1 MDITNGLPVLIFH
14 IINNY
19 ILICMKKIFT
29 LFMAFMVAASMFAL
43 PQKSLSAKDVKA
55 GFEKASVEKT
65 LKAKVQ
71 KKNHEKL
78 MVRDFVP
85 AELQVTQ
92 TANPARVAAKNA
104 VAATERDTVKLS
116 FDEFQV
122 GPDYYEKYEEWY
134 VAVGN
139 GSCGFRFDWY
149 SADFEGTFTIDDIET
164 EFSYGWYLDDWDEEV
179 YVEYVE
185 IEMTTSKKAIDEYT
199 DLLTLDATVLGDDDV
214 VYVISATHKVLKPKE
229 TIELAIETG
238 TMTWDVDWELA
249 TLDAKSNDMEIY
261 MEWICW
267 WATNPVSIYDV
278 MDYTIKY
285 KGDTLELI
293 GLDMTVDAVKNDA
306 GVIGYEI
313 YMEMLSSEPIQYNVT
328 VFAPIESTETVEIE
342 INNMVIDASSAED
355 WGWIFCDGYNDEWEL
370 SAGIDAYVMDFE
382 MAEGTYKG
390 QDEVMFYL
398 TNLQTEYFTE
408 QLYAEVVV
416 TKDSKYGW
424 VLNFESL
431 CTDNKTYKVTM
442 KKEVPTPTDTVAI
455 RFGKSA
461 NAAYYPWLDNDL
473 LLANSNQQFYAG
485 LDVVGVEM
493 GGEFTL
499 EDLDLS
505 YSLIFSDYA
514 NRVMVDMADVNG
526 KLYQVGDTTFIKAEV
541 IGYDE
546 VMYDVELW
554 YCVPVPTDT
563 VKVDITADFTNKIN
577 TDGYYV
583 LSGYNKENTLY
594 ISLAPFAEEVAGTF
608 VNDGVFSRFGE
619 GQYDFYCDYSV
630 VYKNINGEAVPFSV
644 EKCTM
649 TVTEEANGAI
659 KAVATLIA
667 ADAVQYEVTMATTY
681 NNHLNYDAEEGAID
695 RTFTAN
701 DEVII
706 EKYEDGT
713 SYFEVMAADGS
724 DICALYFIAED
735 FDKDITFMPGTYQI
749 NDSEDYMTVLASVGV
764 VGQSIYPSFYG
775 FMSEDGRGIVTPLYF
790 LVGGTVEVEKRDGKL
805 YIEVNAVN
813 SYNVPVHIVFDGTVT
828 GVENVNVNI
837 EGVRKQIIDGQLVV
851 IRNGKAYNALGAQ
864 VK

>member
-1 MDITNGLPVLIFH
+1 MR
-14 IINNY
+14 
-19 ILICMKKIFT
+19 KIT
-29 LFMAFMVAASMFAL
+29 LFLAFVVAVSTFAL
-43 PQKSLSAKDVKA
+43 PQKNLAVQKEKA
-55 GFEKASVEKT
+55 ARFEKATVENT
-65 LKAKVQ
+65 VAAKIE
-71 KKNHEKL
+71 KKNSKNL
-78 MVRDFVP
+78 TVRDFVP
-85 AELQVTQ
+85 AELKAAQ
-92 TANPARVAAKNA
+92 TASPAKVAAKNA
-104 VAATERDTVKLS
+104 VAATEYDTVKVS

-122 GPDYYEKYEEWY
+122 GPDYYEEYEEWY

-149 SADFEGTFTIDDIET
+149 SADYEGTFTIDDIET
-164 EFSYGWYLDDWDEEV
+164 EYSYGWYLDDWDEEV
-179 YVEYVE
+179 YVEYVD
-185 IEMTTSKKAIDEYT
+185 IEMTTSKKTLDEYT
-199 DLLTLDATVLGDDDV
+199 DLMTLDATILGDDDK
-214 VYVISATHKVLKPKE
+214 VYVISASHKILKPKE

-249 TLDAKSNDMEIY
+249 TLDAKNSDMEIY

-285 KGDTLELI
+285 KGETLELI
-293 GLDMTVDAVKNDA
+293 GLDMTVGTTKNDA

-342 INNMVIDASSAED
+342 INNMVINASSAYD

-370 SAGIDAYVMDFE
+370 NAGIDAYVMGFE

-390 QDEVMFYL
+390 QEEVMFYL
-398 TNLQTEYFTE
+398 TNLVEDYFTE

-416 TKDSKYGW
+416 TNDPQHGW

-442 KKEVPTPTDTVAI
+442 KKDIPIATDTVAI
-455 RFGKSA
+455 RFDKSA

-485 LDVVGVEM
+485 IDVVGVEM
-493 GGEFTL
+493 GGEFTM

-514 NRVMVDMADVNG
+514 NRVMVDMADVKG
-526 KLYQVGDTTFIKAEV
+526 KLFQVEDTTYIKAEV
-541 IGYDE
+541 MGYDG
-546 VMYDVELW
+546 VLYDVELW
-554 YCVPVPTDT
+554 HCVPTPTKT
-563 VKVDITADFTNKIN
+563 VNVEIAADFENNIAME
-577 TDGYYV
+577 GYYV

-594 ISLAPFAEEVAGTF
+594 ISLAPFAEEIAGTF

-619 GQYDFYCDYSV
+619 GQYDFFCDYTA
-630 VYKNINGEAVPFSV
+630 VYKNVNGEAVPFSV

-659 KAVATLIA
+659 KAVASLIA
-667 ADAVQYEVTMATTY
+667 ADAVQYEVTMTTTY

-695 RTFTAN
+695 RTFTAD

-706 EKYEDGT
+706 EVYDDGS

-724 DICALYFIAED
+724 DILALYFIAED
-735 FDKDITFMPGTYQI
+735 YDNEITFMPGTYTI
-749 NDSEDYMTVLASVGV
+749 SDSQDYMTVLASVGV
-764 VGQSIYPSFYG
+764 VGGSVYPSFYG
-775 FMSEDGRGIVTPLYF
+775 FMSADGRGLVTPLYF
-790 LVGGTVEVEKRDGKL
+790 LVGGTVVVEKRDGKL

-813 SYNVPVHIVFDGTVT
+813 SYNVPIHIVFDGTKKT
-828 GVENVNVNI
+828 SGVENVTTEKGASKRI
-837 EGVRKQIIDGQLVV
+837 ENGQLL
-851 IRNGKAYNALGAQ
+851 INRNGNTYNVLGAQ
-864 VK
+864 IQ

>member
-1 MDITNGLPVLIFH
+1 
-14 IINNY
+14 
-19 ILICMKKIFT
+19 MKKIFT

-85 AELQVTQ
+85 AELQATQ
-92 TANPARVAAKNA
+92 TANPAKIAAKNA
-104 VAATERDTVKLS
+104 VTATERDTVKLS
-116 FDEFQV
+116 FEEFQV
-122 GPDYYEKYEEWY
+122 GPDFYEDYEEWY

-164 EFSYGWYLDDWDEEV
+164 EYSYGWYLDDWDEEV

-185 IEMTTSKKAIDEYT
+185 VEMTTSKKAVDEYT

-229 TIELAIETG
+229 TIELAIEGG

-313 YMEMLSSEPIQYNVT
+313 YMEMLSNEPIQYNVT

-455 RFGKSA
+455 RFSKSA

-554 YCVPVPTDT
+554 HCVPVPTDT

-813 SYNVPVHIVFDGTVT
+813 SYNIPVHIVFDGTVT

>member
-1 MDITNGLPVLIFH
+1 
-14 IINNY
+14 
-19 ILICMKKIFT
+19 MKKIFT

-122 GPDYYEKYEEWY
+122 GPDYYEDYEEWY
-134 VAVGN
+134 VAIGN

-164 EFSYGWYLDDWDEEV
+164 EYSYGWYLDEWDEEA

-185 IEMTTSKKAIDEYT
+185 VEMTTSKKAVDEYT

-229 TIELAIETG
+229 TIELAIEGG

-261 MEWICW
+261 MEWICS

-285 KGDTLELI
+285 KGETLELI

-313 YMEMLSSEPIQYNVT
+313 YMEMLSNEPIQYNVT

-442 KKEVPTPTDTVAI
+442 KKEVPIPTDTVAI

-493 GGEFTL
+493 GGEFTM

-514 NRVMVDMADVNG
+514 NRVMVDMADVKG
-526 KLYQVGDTTFIKAEV
+526 KLYQVGDTTFVKAEV

-554 YCVPVPTDT
+554 HCVPVPTDT

-813 SYNVPVHIVFDGTVT
+813 SYNVPVHIVFDGTVS
-828 GVENVNVNI
+828 GVENINVNV
-837 EGVRKQIIDGQLVV
+837 EGISKQIVDGQLVI
-851 IRNGKAYNALGAQ
+851 IRDGKAYNALGTQ

>member
-1 MDITNGLPVLIFH
+1 
-14 IINNY
+14 
-19 ILICMKKIFT
+19 MKKIFT
-29 LFMAFMVAASMFAL
+29 LFMAFMVAASMFAV

-85 AELQVTQ
+85 AELQVMQ
-92 TANPARVAAKNA
+92 TTNPAKIAAKNA
-104 VAATERDTVKLS
+104 VAATEHDTVKLS
-116 FDEFQV
+116 FEEFQV
-122 GPDYYEKYEEWY
+122 GPDFYEDYEEWY

-164 EFSYGWYLDDWDEEV
+164 EYSYGWYLDEWDEEA

-185 IEMTTSKKAIDEYT
+185 VKMTTSKKAVDEYT

-229 TIELAIETG
+229 TIELAIEGG

-249 TLDAKSNDMEIY
+249 TLGAKSNDMEIY

-285 KGDTLELI
+285 KGETLELI

-313 YMEMLSSEPIQYNVT
+313 YMEMLSNEPIQYNVT

-455 RFGKSA
+455 RFSKSA

-493 GGEFTL
+493 GGEFTM

-514 NRVMVDMADVNG
+514 NRVMVDMADVKG

-554 YCVPVPTDT
+554 HCVPVPTDT

-813 SYNVPVHIVFDGTVT
+813 SYNVPVHIVFDGTVS
-828 GVENVNVNI
+828 GVENINVNI
-837 EGVRKQIIDGQLVV
+837 EGISKQIVDGQLVI
-851 IRNGKAYNALGAQ
+851 IRDGKAYNALGTQ

>member
-1 MDITNGLPVLIFH
+1 M
-14 IINNY
+14 
-19 ILICMKKIFT
+19 
-29 LFMAFMVAASMFAL
+29 
-43 PQKSLSAKDVKA
+43 
-55 GFEKASVEKT
+55 
-65 LKAKVQ
+65 
-71 KKNHEKL
+71 
-78 MVRDFVP
+78 
-85 AELQVTQ
+85 
-92 TANPARVAAKNA
+92 
-104 VAATERDTVKLS
+104 
-116 FDEFQV
+116 
-122 GPDYYEKYEEWY
+122 
-134 VAVGN
+134 
-139 GSCGFRFDWY
+139 
-149 SADFEGTFTIDDIET
+149 
-164 EFSYGWYLDDWDEEV
+164 
-179 YVEYVE
+179 
-185 IEMTTSKKAIDEYT
+185 
-199 DLLTLDATVLGDDDV
+199 
-214 VYVISATHKVLKPKE
+214 
-229 TIELAIETG
+229 
-238 TMTWDVDWELA
+238 
-249 TLDAKSNDMEIY
+249 
-261 MEWICW
+261 
-267 WATNPVSIYDV
+267 
-278 MDYTIKY
+278 
-285 KGDTLELI
+285 
-293 GLDMTVDAVKNDA
+293 
-306 GVIGYEI
+306 
-313 YMEMLSSEPIQYNVT
+313 T

-342 INNMVIDASSAED
+342 INNMVINASSAYD
-355 WGWIFCDGYNDEWEL
+355 WGWIFCDGSNDEWEL
-370 SAGIDAYVMDFE
+370 NAGIDAYAMGFE
-382 MAEGTYKG
+382 MTEGTYKG

-398 TNLQTEYFTE
+398 TNIQTEYFTE

-416 TKDSKYGW
+416 TNDPEYGW
-424 VLNFESL
+424 VLTFESL

-442 KKEVPTPTDTVAI
+442 KKEVPTTTETVAI
-455 RFGKSA
+455 RFNKSA

-473 LLANSNQQFYAG
+473 LLANSNEQFYVG

-493 GGEFTL
+493 GGEFTM

-554 YCVPVPTDT
+554 HCVPVPTDT

>member
-1 MDITNGLPVLIFH
+1 M
-14 IINNY
+14 
-19 ILICMKKIFT
+19 
-29 LFMAFMVAASMFAL
+29 
-43 PQKSLSAKDVKA
+43 
-55 GFEKASVEKT
+55 
-65 LKAKVQ
+65 
-71 KKNHEKL
+71 
-78 MVRDFVP
+78 
-85 AELQVTQ
+85 
-92 TANPARVAAKNA
+92 
-104 VAATERDTVKLS
+104 
-116 FDEFQV
+116 
-122 GPDYYEKYEEWY
+122 
-134 VAVGN
+134 
-139 GSCGFRFDWY
+139 
-149 SADFEGTFTIDDIET
+149 
-164 EFSYGWYLDDWDEEV
+164 
-179 YVEYVE
+179 
-185 IEMTTSKKAIDEYT
+185 
-199 DLLTLDATVLGDDDV
+199 
-214 VYVISATHKVLKPKE
+214 ISATHKILKPKE

-249 TLDAKSNDMEIY
+249 TLDAKSSDMEIY

-313 YMEMLSSEPIQYNVT
+313 YMEMLSNEPIQYNVT

-455 RFGKSA
+455 RFSKSA

-493 GGEFTL
+493 GGEFTM

-554 YCVPVPTDT
+554 HCVPVPTDT

-667 ADAVQYEVTMATTY
+667 ADAVHYEVTMATTY

>member
-1 MDITNGLPVLIFH
+1 
-14 IINNY
+14 
-19 ILICMKKIFT
+19 MKKIFT

-92 TANPARVAAKNA
+92 TANPAKIAAKNA

-116 FDEFQV
+116 FEEFQV
-122 GPDYYEKYEEWY
+122 GPDFYEDYEEWY

-164 EFSYGWYLDDWDEEV
+164 EYSYGWYLDDWDEEV

-185 IEMTTSKKAIDEYT
+185 VEMTTSKKAVDEYT

-229 TIELAIETG
+229 IIELAIEGG

-285 KGDTLELI
+285 KGETLELI

-313 YMEMLSSEPIQYNVT
+313 YMEMLSNEPIQYNVT

-493 GGEFTL
+493 GGEFTM

-554 YCVPVPTDT
+554 HCVPVPTDT

-813 SYNVPVHIVFDGTVT
+813 SYNVPVHIVFDGTVS
-828 GVENVNVNI
+828 GVENINVNV
-837 EGVRKQIIDGQLVV
+837 EGIAKQIVDGQLVI
-851 IRNGKAYNALGAQ
+851 IRDGKAYNALGTQ

>member
-1 MDITNGLPVLIFH
+1 MR
-14 IINNY
+14 
-19 ILICMKKIFT
+19 KIT
-29 LFMAFMVAASMFAL
+29 LFLAFVVAVSTFAL
-43 PQKSLSAKDVKA
+43 PQKNLAVQKEKA
-55 GFEKASVEKT
+55 ARFEKATVENT
-65 LKAKVQ
+65 VAAKIE
-71 KKNHEKL
+71 KKNSKNL
-78 MVRDFVP
+78 TVRDFVP
-85 AELQVTQ
+85 AELKAAQ
-92 TANPARVAAKNA
+92 TASPAKVAAKNA
-104 VAATERDTVKLS
+104 VAATEYDTVKVS

-122 GPDYYEKYEEWY
+122 GPDYYEEYEEWY

-149 SADFEGTFTIDDIET
+149 SADYEGTFTIDDIET
-164 EFSYGWYLDDWDEEV
+164 EYSYGWYLDDWDEEV
-179 YVEYVE
+179 YVEYVD
-185 IEMTTSKKAIDEYT
+185 IEMTTSKKTLDEYT
-199 DLLTLDATVLGDDDV
+199 DLMTLDATILGDDDK
-214 VYVISATHKVLKPKE
+214 VYVISASHKILKPKE

-249 TLDAKSNDMEIY
+249 TLDAKNSDMEIY

-285 KGDTLELI
+285 KGETLELI
-293 GLDMTVDAVKNDA
+293 GLDMTVDAVKNDK

-342 INNMVIDASSAED
+342 INNMVINASSAYD

-370 SAGIDAYVMDFE
+370 NAGIDAYVMGFE

-390 QDEVMFYL
+390 QEEVMFYL
-398 TNLQTEYFTE
+398 TNLVEDYFTE

-416 TKDSKYGW
+416 TNDPQHGW

-442 KKEVPTPTDTVAI
+442 KKDIPVATDTVAI
-455 RFGKSA
+455 RFDKSA

-485 LDVVGVEM
+485 IDVVGVEM
-493 GGEFTL
+493 GGEFTM

-514 NRVMVDMADVNG
+514 NRVMVDMADVKG
-526 KLYQVGDTTFIKAEV
+526 KLFQVEDTTFIKAEV
-541 IGYDE
+541 MGYDG
-546 VMYDVELW
+546 VLYDVELW
-554 YCVPVPTDT
+554 HCVPTPTKT
-563 VKVDITADFTNKIN
+563 VNVEIAADFENNIAME
-577 TDGYYV
+577 GYYV

-594 ISLAPFAEEVAGTF
+594 ISLAPFAEEIAGTF

-619 GQYDFYCDYSV
+619 GQYDFFCDYTA
-630 VYKNINGEAVPFSV
+630 VYKNVNGEAVPFSV

-659 KAVATLIA
+659 KAVASLIA
-667 ADAVQYEVTMATTY
+667 ADAVQYEVTMTTTY

-695 RTFTAN
+695 RTFTAD
-701 DEVII
+701 DEVIV
-706 EKYEDGT
+706 ESYDDGS

-724 DICALYFIAED
+724 DILALYFIAED
-735 FDKDITFMPGTYQI
+735 YDNEITFMPGTYTI
-749 NDSEDYMTVLASVGV
+749 SDSQDYMTVLASVGV
-764 VGQSIYPSFYG
+764 VGGSVYPSFYG
-775 FMSEDGRGIVTPLYF
+775 FMSADGRGLVTPLYF
-790 LVGGTVEVEKRDGKL
+790 LVGGTVVVEKRDGKL

-813 SYNVPVHIVFDGTVT
+813 SYNVPIHIVFDGTKKT
-828 GVENVNVNI
+828 SGVENVTTEKDASKRI
-837 EGVRKQIIDGQLVV
+837 ENGQLL
-851 IRNGKAYNALGAQ
+851 INRNGNTYNVLGAQ
-864 VK
+864 IQ

>member
-1 MDITNGLPVLIFH
+1 
-14 IINNY
+14 
-19 ILICMKKIFT
+19 MKKIFT
-29 LFMAFMVAASMFAL
+29 LFMATVVAISMMAV
-43 PQKSLSAKDVKA
+43 PQKTISAKDFKA
-55 GFEKASVEKT
+55 GFEKSSVENS
-65 LKAKVQ
+65 LKAKVE

-78 MVRDFVP
+78 VVRDFVP
-85 AELQVTQ
+85 ASFK
-92 TANPARVAAKNA
+92 VAKALAPTNVVAKKA
-104 VAATERDTVKLS
+104 LATTEHDTVKLS

-122 GPDYYEKYEEWY
+122 GPDFYEDYEEWY

-139 GSCGFRFDWY
+139 GNCGFRFDWY
-149 SADFEGTFTIDDIET
+149 SADFEGTFTIDDF
-164 EFSYGWYLDDWDEEV
+164 EFEYCYAWYLDEWDEEV

-185 IEMTTSKKAIDEYT
+185 VEMTTSKKAIDEYT
-199 DLLTLDATVLGDDDV
+199 DLLTLDATILGDDDK
-214 VYVISATHKVLKPKE
+214 VYVISATHKILKPKE

-249 TLDAKSNDMEIY
+249 TLDAKSSDMEIY

-313 YMEMLSSEPIQYNVT
+313 YMEMLSNEPIQYNVT

-342 INNMVIDASSAED
+342 INNMVIDASSAYD
-355 WGWIFCDGYNDEWEL
+355 WGWIFCDGYNDEWKL

-455 RFGKSA
+455 RFSKSA

-514 NRVMVDMADVNG
+514 NRVMVDMADVKG

-554 YCVPVPTDT
+554 HCVPVPTDT

>member
-1 MDITNGLPVLIFH
+1 
-14 IINNY
+14 
-19 ILICMKKIFT
+19 MKKILTF
-29 LFMAFMVAASMFAL
+29 FMAVVVAMSMYAL
-43 PQKSLSAKDVKA
+43 PQKGLSAKDAKA
-55 GFEKASVEKT
+55 SFEKAKVENP
-65 LKAKVQ
+65 LKAKVE
-71 KKNHEKL
+71 KKHSEKL
-78 MVRDFVP
+78 LVRDFVP
-85 AELQVTQ
+85 AQVKEKK
-92 TANPARVAAKNA
+92 ALAPVKKAAAKNS
-104 VAATERDTVKLS
+104 VAANERDTVKLS
-116 FDEFQV
+116 FEEFQV
-122 GPDYYEKYEEWY
+122 GPDFYEDYEEWY

-164 EFSYGWYLDDWDEEV
+164 EYSYGWYLDDWDEEV

-185 IEMTTSKKAIDEYT
+185 VEMTTSKKAVDEYT

-229 TIELAIETG
+229 IIELAIEGG

-285 KGDTLELI
+285 KGETLELI

-313 YMEMLSSEPIQYNVT
+313 YMEMLSNEPIQYNVT

-493 GGEFTL
+493 GGEFTM

-554 YCVPVPTDT
+554 HCVPVPTDT

-813 SYNVPVHIVFDGTVT
+813 SYNVPVHIVFDGTVS
-828 GVENVNVNI
+828 GVENINVNV
-837 EGVRKQIIDGQLVV
+837 EGIAKQIVDGQLVI
-851 IRNGKAYNALGAQ
+851 IRDGKAYNALGTQ

>member
-1 MDITNGLPVLIFH
+1 
-14 IINNY
+14 
-19 ILICMKKIFT
+19 MKKIFT
-29 LFMAFMVAASMFAL
+29 LFMAFMVAASMFAV

-122 GPDYYEKYEEWY
+122 GPDYYEEYEEWY

-164 EFSYGWYLDDWDEEV
+164 EYSYGWYLDEWDEEA

-185 IEMTTSKKAIDEYT
+185 VEMTTSKKAVDEYT

-229 TIELAIETG
+229 IIELAIEGG

-285 KGDTLELI
+285 KGETLELI

-313 YMEMLSSEPIQYNVT
+313 YMEMLSNEPIQYNVT

-493 GGEFTL
+493 GGEFTM

-554 YCVPVPTDT
+554 HCVPVPTDT

-813 SYNVPVHIVFDGTVT
+813 SYNVPVHIVFDGTVS
-828 GVENVNVNI
+828 GVENINVNV
-837 EGVRKQIIDGQLVV
+837 EGIAKQIVDGQLVI
-851 IRNGKAYNALGAQ
+851 IRDGKAYNALGTQ

>member
-1 MDITNGLPVLIFH
+1 
-14 IINNY
+14 
-19 ILICMKKIFT
+19 MKKIFT

-92 TANPARVAAKNA
+92 TANPAKIAAKNA

-116 FDEFQV
+116 FEEFQV
-122 GPDYYEKYEEWY
+122 GPDFYEDYEEWY

-164 EFSYGWYLDDWDEEV
+164 EYSYGWYLDDWDEEV

-185 IEMTTSKKAIDEYT
+185 VEMTTSKKAVDEYT

-229 TIELAIETG
+229 TIELAIEGG

-285 KGDTLELI
+285 KGETLELI

-355 WGWIFCDGYNDEWEL
+355 LGWIFCDGYNDEWEL

-493 GGEFTL
+493 GGEFTM

-514 NRVMVDMADVNG
+514 NRVMVDMADVKG

-554 YCVPVPTDT
+554 HCVPVPTDT

-813 SYNVPVHIVFDGTVT
+813 SYNVPVHIVFDGTVS
-828 GVENVNVNI
+828 GVENINVNI
-837 EGVRKQIIDGQLVV
+837 EGISKQIVDGQLVI
-851 IRNGKAYNALGAQ
+851 IRDGKAYNALGAQ

>member
-1 MDITNGLPVLIFH
+1 
-14 IINNY
+14 
-19 ILICMKKIFT
+19 MKK
-29 LFMAFMVAASMFAL
+29 LFSLLMAFVVTASLFAI
-43 PQKSLSAKDVKA
+43 PQKSLSAKDAKA
-55 GFEKASVEKT
+55 GFEKAPVTKA

-71 KKNHEKL
+71 KNNSEKL

-85 AELQVTQ
+85 AELKAAQ
-92 TANPARVAAKNA
+92 TANPAKIAAKNA

-116 FDEFQV
+116 FEEFQV
-122 GPDYYEKYEEWY
+122 GPDYYEEYEEWY

-149 SADFEGTFTIDDIET
+149 SADFEGTFNIDDIET
-164 EFSYGWYLDDWDEEV
+164 EYSYGWYLDDWDEEV

-185 IEMTTSKKAIDEYT
+185 IEMTTSKKAIDDYT
-199 DLLTLDATVLGDDDV
+199 ELLTLDATILGDDDK
-214 VYVISATHKVLKPKE
+214 VYVISATHKILKPKE
-229 TIELAIETG
+229 IIELAIETG

-285 KGDTLELI
+285 KGETLELI

-342 INNMVIDASSAED
+342 INNMVINTSSAED
-355 WGWIFCDGYNDEWEL
+355 WGWIFFDGYNDEWEL
-370 SAGIDAYVMDFE
+370 NAGVDAWAMGYDV
-382 MAEGTYKG
+382 AEGTYKG

-398 TNLQTEYFTE
+398 TNTLTEYFTE

-416 TKDSKYGW
+416 TNDPQYGW

-442 KKEVPTPTDTVAI
+442 KKEIPVATDTVAI
-455 RFGKSA
+455 RFDKSA
-461 NAAYYPWLDNDL
+461 NAAYYPWLENDL

-485 LDVVGVEM
+485 LDVVGVEL
-493 GGEFTL
+493 GGEFTM

-514 NRVMVDMADVNG
+514 NRVMVDMADVKG
-526 KLYQVGDTTFIKAEV
+526 TLFQVGDTTFIKAEV
-541 IGYDE
+541 MGYDG
-546 VMYDVELW
+546 VLYDVELW
-554 YCVPVPTDT
+554 HCVPVPTKT
-563 VKVDITADFTNKIN
+563 VNVEIVADFENNIAM
-577 TDGYYV
+577 DGYYV
-583 LSGYNKENTLY
+583 LSGYNKENTLF

-619 GQYDFYCDYSV
+619 GQYDFYCDYTA
-630 VYKNINGEAVPFSV
+630 VYKNVNGEAVPYSV

-667 ADAVQYEVTMATTY
+667 ADAVQYEVTMTTTY

-695 RTFTAN
+695 RTYTAD

-706 EKYEDGT
+706 EAYEDG
-713 SYFEVMAADGS
+713 SAYFEVMAADGS
-724 DICALYFIAED
+724 DLCALYFIAED
-735 FDKDITFMPGTYQI
+735 YDKDITFMPGTYAI
-749 NDSEDYMTVLASVGV
+749 NDSQDYMTVLASVGV
-764 VGQSIYPSFYG
+764 MGGSVYPSFYG

-790 LVGGTVEVEKRDGKL
+790 MVGGTVEVENRDGKL

-813 SYNVPVHIVFDGTVT
+813 SYNVPIHIVFDGTKKT
-828 GVENVNVNI
+828 SGVENVTTEKGATKRI
-837 EGVRKQIIDGQLVV
+837 ENGQLL
-851 IRNGKAYNALGAQ
+851 INRNGNTYNVLGAQ
-864 VK
+864 IQ

>member
-1 MDITNGLPVLIFH
+1 MDITNGLPVLIFYT
-14 IINNY
+14 INNY

-29 LFMAFMVAASMFAL
+29 LFMAFMVAASMFAV

-85 AELQVTQ
+85 AELQVMQ
-92 TANPARVAAKNA
+92 TTNPAKIAAKNA
-104 VAATERDTVKLS
+104 VAATEHDTVKLS
-116 FDEFQV
+116 FEEFQV
-122 GPDYYEKYEEWY
+122 GPDFYEDYEEWY

-164 EFSYGWYLDDWDEEV
+164 EYSYGWYLDEWDEEA

-185 IEMTTSKKAIDEYT
+185 VKMTTSKKAVDEYT

-229 TIELAIETG
+229 TIELAIEGG

-249 TLDAKSNDMEIY
+249 TLGAKSNDMEIY

-285 KGDTLELI
+285 KGETLELI

-313 YMEMLSSEPIQYNVT
+313 YMEMLSNEPIQYNVT

-455 RFGKSA
+455 RFSKSA

-493 GGEFTL
+493 GGEFTM

-514 NRVMVDMADVNG
+514 NRVKVDMADVKG

-554 YCVPVPTDT
+554 HCVPVPTDT

-813 SYNVPVHIVFDGTVT
+813 SYNVPVHIVFDGTVS
-828 GVENVNVNI
+828 GVENINVNI
-837 EGVRKQIIDGQLVV
+837 EGISKQIVDGQLVI
-851 IRNGKAYNALGAQ
+851 IRDGKAYNALGTQ

>member
-1 MDITNGLPVLIFH
+1 MDITNGLPVLIFYT
-14 IINNY
+14 INNY

-29 LFMAFMVAASMFAL
+29 LFMAFMVAASMFAV

-85 AELQVTQ
+85 AELQVMQ
-92 TANPARVAAKNA
+92 TTNPAKIAAKNA
-104 VAATERDTVKLS
+104 VAATEHDTVKLS
-116 FDEFQV
+116 FEEFQV
-122 GPDYYEKYEEWY
+122 GPDFYEDYEEWY

-164 EFSYGWYLDDWDEEV
+164 EYSYGWYLDEWDEEA

-185 IEMTTSKKAIDEYT
+185 VKMTTSKKAVDEYT

-229 TIELAIETG
+229 TIELAIEGG

-249 TLDAKSNDMEIY
+249 TLGAKSNDMEIY

-285 KGDTLELI
+285 KGETLELI

-313 YMEMLSSEPIQYNVT
+313 YMEMLSNEPIQYNVT

-455 RFGKSA
+455 RFSKSA

-493 GGEFTL
+493 GGEFTM

-514 NRVMVDMADVNG
+514 NRVMVDMADVKG

-554 YCVPVPTDT
+554 HCVPVPTDT

-813 SYNVPVHIVFDGTVT
+813 SYNVPVHIVFDGTVS
-828 GVENVNVNI
+828 GVENINVNI
-837 EGVRKQIIDGQLVV
+837 EGISKQIVDGQLVI
-851 IRNGKAYNALGAQ
+851 IRDGKAYNALGTQ

>member
-1 MDITNGLPVLIFH
+1 MD
-14 IINNY
+14 
-19 ILICMKKIFT
+19 
-29 LFMAFMVAASMFAL
+29 
-43 PQKSLSAKDVKA
+43 
-55 GFEKASVEKT
+55 E
-65 LKAKVQ
+65 
-71 KKNHEKL
+71 
-78 MVRDFVP
+78 
-85 AELQVTQ
+85 
-92 TANPARVAAKNA
+92 
-104 VAATERDTVKLS
+104 
-116 FDEFQV
+116 
-122 GPDYYEKYEEWY
+122 
-134 VAVGN
+134 
-139 GSCGFRFDWY
+139 
-149 SADFEGTFTIDDIET
+149 
-164 EFSYGWYLDDWDEEV
+164 WDEEV

-185 IEMTTSKKAIDEYT
+185 VEMTTSKKAVDEYT
-199 DLLTLDATVLGDDDV
+199 DLLTLDATILGDDDK
-214 VYVISATHKVLKPKE
+214 VYVISATHKILKPKE

-238 TMTWDVDWELA
+238 TMTWDADWELA
-249 TLDAKSNDMEIY
+249 TLDAKNDDMEIY

-278 MDYTIKY
+278 MDYTINY
-285 KGDTLELI
+285 KGETLELI

-313 YMEMLSSEPIQYNVT
+313 YMEMLSNEPIQYNVT

-455 RFGKSA
+455 RFSKSA

-493 GGEFTL
+493 GGEFTM

-514 NRVMVDMADVNG
+514 NRVMVDMADVKG

-554 YCVPVPTDT
+554 HCVPVPTDT

>member
-1 MDITNGLPVLIFH
+1 
-14 IINNY
+14 
-19 ILICMKKIFT
+19 MKKIFT

-85 AELQVTQ
+85 AELQATQ
-92 TANPARVAAKNA
+92 TANPAKIAAKNA

-116 FDEFQV
+116 FDEFQA
-122 GPDYYEKYEEWY
+122 GPDFYEDYEEWY

-149 SADFEGTFTIDDIET
+149 SADFEGTFTTDDF
-164 EFSYGWYLDDWDEEV
+164 EFEFCYAWYLDEWDEEV
-179 YVEYVE
+179 FVEYVE

-199 DLLTLDATVLGDDDV
+199 DLLTLDATILGDDDK
-214 VYVISATHKVLKPKE
+214 VYVISATHKILKPKE

-249 TLDAKSNDMEIY
+249 TLDAKSSDMEIY

-313 YMEMLSSEPIQYNVT
+313 YMEMLSNEPIQYNVT

-342 INNMVIDASSAED
+342 INNMIIDASSAYD
-355 WGWIFCDGYNDEWEL
+355 WGWIFCDGYNDEWKL

-455 RFGKSA
+455 RFSKSA

-514 NRVMVDMADVNG
+514 NRVMVDMADVKG

-554 YCVPVPTDT
+554 HCVPVPTDT

-695 RTFTAN
+695 RTFTAS
-701 DEVII
+701 DKVTI

-813 SYNVPVHIVFDGTVT
+813 SYNVPVHIVFDGTAT
-828 GVENVNVNI
+828 SVENINVNV
-837 EGVRKQIIDGQLVV
+837 EGIRKQIVDGQLVI
-851 IRNGKAYNALGAQ
+851 IRDGKAYNALGAQ

>member
-1 MDITNGLPVLIFH
+1 
-14 IINNY
+14 
-19 ILICMKKIFT
+19 MKKLFS
-29 LFMAFMVAASMFAL
+29 LFMAFVVAASMFAL
-43 PQKSLSAKDVKA
+43 PQKSLSAKDAKA
-55 GFEKASVEKT
+55 GFEKAPVAKT

-71 KKNHEKL
+71 QTNQEKL
-78 MVRDFVP
+78 SVRDFVP
-85 AELQVTQ
+85 AELKAEQ
-92 TANPARVAAKNA
+92 TANPAKLAAKNA
-104 VAATERDTVKLS
+104 VAATEHDTVKLS
-116 FDEFQV
+116 FEEFQV
-122 GPDYYEKYEEWY
+122 GPDFYEDYEEWY
-134 VAVGN
+134 VAVGDGN
-139 GSCGFRFDWY
+139 CGFRFDWY
-149 SADFEGTFTIDDIET
+149 SADFEGTFTTDDF
-164 EFSYGWYLDDWDEEV
+164 EFEYCYGWYLDEWDEEV

-185 IEMTTSKKAIDEYT
+185 VEMTTSKKAIDDYT
-199 DLLTLDATVLGDDDV
+199 DLLTLDATILGDDDV
-214 VYVISATHKVLKPKE
+214 VYVISATHKILKPKE
-229 TIELAIETG
+229 TIELAIEDG

-249 TLDAKSNDMEIY
+249 TLDAKGNDMEIY

-267 WATNPVSIYDV
+267 WATNPVSFYDV

-285 KGDTLELI
+285 KGETLELI
-293 GLDMTVDAVKNDA
+293 GLEMTVDAVKNDA

-328 VFAPIESTETVEIE
+328 VFAPIESNETVEIE
-342 INNMVIDASSAED
+342 INNMVINTSSAYD
-355 WGWIFCDGYNDEWEL
+355 WGWIFCDGSNDEWEL
-370 SAGIDAYVMDFE
+370 NAGIDAYAMGYE
-382 MAEGTYKG
+382 MTEGTYRG

-398 TNLQTEYFTE
+398 TNTLTEYFTE

-416 TKDSKYGW
+416 TNDPKNGW

-442 KKEVPTPTDTVAI
+442 KKDVPVATDTVAI
-455 RFGKSA
+455 RFDKSA

-493 GGEFTL
+493 GGEFTM

-514 NRVMVDMADVNG
+514 NRVMVDMADVKG
-526 KLYQVGDTTFIKAEV
+526 TLYQVGDTTFIKAEV
-541 IGYDE
+541 TGYDG
-546 VMYDVELW
+546 VLYDVELW
-554 YCVPVPTDT
+554 HCVPVPTKT
-563 VKVDITADFTNKIN
+563 VKVDIVADFENNIAM
-577 TDGYYV
+577 DGYYV
-583 LSGYNKENTLY
+583 LSGYNKENTLF

-619 GQYDFYCDYSV
+619 GQYDFYCDYSA
-630 VYKNINGEAVPFSV
+630 VYKNVNGEAVPYSV

-667 ADAVQYEVTMATTY
+667 ADAVQYEVTMTTTY

-695 RTFTAN
+695 RTYTA
-701 DEVII
+701 DDQVII
-706 EKYEDGT
+706 EQYNDGS

-724 DICALYFIAED
+724 DICALYFIAEEY
-735 FDKDITFMPGTYQI
+735 DKDITFMPGTYDI
-749 NDSEDYMTVLASVGV
+749 NDTQDYMTVLASVGV

-790 LVGGTVEVEKRDGKL
+790 MVGGTVEVENRNGKL

-813 SYNVPVHIVFDGTVT
+813 SYNVPIHIVFDGTKQT
-828 GVENVNVNI
+828 SGVENITTEKGATKRLEN
-837 EGVRKQIIDGQLVV
+837 GQLL
-851 IRNGKAYNALGAQ
+851 IQRNGNTYNVLGAQ
-864 VK
+864 IQ